1 MNEICKVGGAK
12 QASEIGNMH
21 LQRYRATNILHTAKE
36 ELGLDRKIRNEAIA
50 NNEIIGQTEYRPTT
64 LMKQI
69 SNR

>member
-1 MNEICKVGGAK
+1 MNEIRKVGGAK

-21 LQRYRATNILHTAKE
+21 PQRYRATNILHTAKE
-36 ELGLDRKIRNEAIA
+36 AFGLDIKIRNEAIA

>member
-1 MNEICKVGGAK
+1 MNEIRKVGGAK

-21 LQRYRATNILHTAKE
+21 PQRYRATNILHTAKE
-36 ELGLDRKIRNEAIA
+36 VFGLDIKIRNEAIA

-69 SNR
+69 SNG

>member
-1 MNEICKVGGAK
+1 
-12 QASEIGNMH
+12 MH

>member
-1 MNEICKVGGAK
+1 MNEIRKVGGAK
-12 QASEIGNMH
+12 QASKIGNMH
-21 LQRYRATNILHTAKE
+21 PQRYRATNILHTAKE